1 MAKVTS
7 KFQVSIP
14 RSFADQLRLKPGDE
28 IEWRVTG
35 KELRISPTKTVAP
48 LPLERRLDL
57 FDAATKRQSV
67 RNRKAALKGNS
78 SAGRGW
84 KREDLYDRGRH
95 SR

>member
-28 IEWRVTG
+28 IEWRMSG
-35 KELRISPTKTVAP
+35 EELRISPTKAGSP
-48 LPLERRLDL
+48 LPLQRRLDL
-57 FDAATKRQSV
+57 FDAATNRQSA
-67 RNRKAALKGNS
+67 RNRKALKGNS

>member
-1 MAKVTS
+1 MTS

-28 IEWRVTG
+28 IEWRMTG
-35 KELRISPTKTVAP
+35 EELRISPAKVGSP
-48 LPLERRLDL
+48 LPLEKRLDL
-57 FDAATKRQSV
+57 FDAATKRQSA
-67 RNRKAALKGNS
+67 RNRKVMLKGNS
-78 SAGRGW
+78 GAGRGW